1 MNHEGSFDILNSLF
15 DIRHFSISMGTIER
29 KHRVTDLSNL
39 TEPAMSAEDWEDFHR
54 GVVLF
59 NSGQF
64 WESHEAWEQIW
75 KRHPETSRIF
85 FQGLI
90 QVAAALHQLQRGIF
104 HGVDKHLRNALWK
117 LRPFQPAF
125 LGLNVQ
131 HLVAAIERCHA
142 ELDKSRIPE
151 IRKRWVPKIKM
162 VTVAESPHET
172 RP

>member
-1 MNHEGSFDILNSLF
+1 
-15 DIRHFSISMGTIER
+15 MGTVESRQKKIS
-29 KHRVTDLSNL
+29 LSDL
-39 TEPAMSAEDWEDFHR
+39 TEPRLTDEDGEDFRR

-104 HGVDKHLRNALWK
+104 HGVDKHLRNAVWK

-131 HLVAAIERCHA
+131 HLVTAIERCHA
-142 ELDKSRIPE
+142 DLDKGRIPE
-151 IRKRWVPKIKM
+151 IRERWIPKIKIKS
-162 VTVAESPHET
+162 APKPEYEN
-172 RP
+172 